1 MEEINNLYSDSEWV
15 PVISDKNWKKLESD
29 FYQYNIKNQP
39 EIIYLIDANLRKI
52 AKKILELK
60 KKIKKPI
67 VYSNDNDYKII
78 KIYRIYDQETSIIGY
93 TTLSILRSIK
103 IMYEN
108 YLEDK
113 ENHLNYFNDI
123 SKVKIELLECYKS
136 KNIPRITINEI
147 KNKLMKK
154 YTKNENILNIY
165 LEIAEKLYKEHQIKK
180 TKSYFIYNL
189 NNKAKNFLFY
199 SKEKINSKNKE
210 NILNENFNKQ
220 KIKPFNGELE
230 LISEEKLYSN
240 TYAQIVLE
248 SFIYNKTINSI
259 NRYFIYDNE
268 ITPNQ
273 LIKIKRRIESFINME
288 KIDKYLND
296 YSDEEYKDIFGIC
309 YSIKVNNKYFIDI
322 TINKTVTEI
331 IKNLYLNNVASKYKK
346 LSKEIKNVDFNKDVE
361 VNFEY
366 VANKEED
373 KENLTKIKRKLVRQ
387 YKAYDKDQGLNQKPF
402 NIYKRSFYSK

>member
-1 MEEINNLYSDSEWV
+1 
-15 PVISDKNWKKLESD
+15 
-29 FYQYNIKNQP
+29 
-39 EIIYLIDANLRKI
+39 
-52 AKKILELK
+52 
-60 KKIKKPI
+60 
-67 VYSNDNDYKII
+67 
-78 KIYRIYDQETSIIGY
+78 
-93 TTLSILRSIK
+93 
-103 IMYEN
+103 MYEN

-113 ENHLNYFNDI
+113 ENHFNYFNDL
-123 SKVKIELLECYKS
+123 SNVKIELLECYKS
-136 KNIPRITINEI
+136 KNIPRISINEI

-165 LEIAEKLYKEHQIKK
+165 LEIVEKLYKEQKNKK
-180 TKSYFIYNL
+180 QKTYYIYNL
-189 NNKAKNFLFY
+189 NNKTKNFLFY

-210 NILNENFNKQ
+210 NILNETFIKQ
-220 KIKPFNGELE
+220 KIKPFSGEIE
-230 LISEEKLYSN
+230 LISEEKLYSDN
-240 TYAQIVLE
+240 HAQILLE

-288 KIDKYLND
+288 KIDKYLDD
-296 YSDEEYKDIFGIC
+296 YSDEEYKDIVGIC

-331 IKNLYLNNVASKYKK
+331 IKSLYLNNVASKYKK
-346 LSKEIKNVDFNKDVE
+346 LSKEIKKVDFNKDVE

-387 YKAYDKDQGLNQKPF
+387 YKAYNKDQGLNQKPF

>member
-199 SKEKINSKNKE
+199 TKEKINSKNKE

-220 KIKPFNGELE
+220 KIKPFNGEVE
-230 LISEEKLYSN
+230 LISEEKLYSD
-240 TYAQIVLE
+240 TYAQILLE

>member
-1 MEEINNLYSDSEWV
+1 
-15 PVISDKNWKKLESD
+15 
-29 FYQYNIKNQP
+29 
-39 EIIYLIDANLRKI
+39 
-52 AKKILELK
+52 
-60 KKIKKPI
+60 
-67 VYSNDNDYKII
+67 
-78 KIYRIYDQETSIIGY
+78 
-93 TTLSILRSIK
+93 
-103 IMYEN
+103 MYEN

-199 SKEKINSKNKE
+199 TKEKINSKNKE

-220 KIKPFNGELE
+220 KIKPFNGEVE
-230 LISEEKLYSN
+230 LISEEKLYSD
-240 TYAQIVLE
+240 TYAQILLE

-361 VNFEY
+361 INFEY